1 MILKITYV
9 LHIQMSNVNSNSTLQ
24 PDNAEIEEKIQ
35 MIQRQTG
42 LSEIECKEKL
52 LKYNYNEIHVIKEYL
67 GIPEKKNTQ
76 IKSVN
81 QEIYKQL
88 RTKLN
93 GAMTD
98 YLDRVEKGEA
108 KKII

>member
-1 MILKITYV
+1 
-9 LHIQMSNVNSNSTLQ
+9 MSNVNSNSTLQ
-24 PDNAEIEEKIQ
+24 PDNAEIEEKIK

-52 LKYNYNEIHVIKEYL
+52 LKYNYNEINVIKEYL
-67 GIPEKKNTQ
+67 GIPEKRNTQ